1 MSEAAT
7 QQRAEKQRWA
17 VPGSRHH
24 KLVRF
29 AKVALPSAVGVLVAV
44 LAVAPLEKDGDVSF
58 ILDKN
63 KVDNAPE
70 RMRVDVAQYRGE
82 DDEGR
87 PFAIV
92 AQSAVQPSSDVPI
105 VNISGMLAK
114 LALSGGPVAIVAN
127 QARYNLE
134 QQKVAVLGP
143 VRVTGP
149 DGYKL
154 STSNVM
160 VDLKGRSI
168 TGTGG
173 VQGEMELGQFQGG
186 RMRAD
191 LADRTVVLDQGA
203 RLKIVQGAVR

>member
-1 MSEAAT
+1 MSQSAT
-7 QQRAEKQRWA
+7 NQRAEKQRWA
-17 VPGSRHH
+17 VPGSRHD

-29 AKVALPSAVGVLVAV
+29 AKVALPSAVGVLIAV
-44 LAVAPLEKDGDVSF
+44 LAVAPLERDGDVSF

-63 KVDNAPE
+63 KVDDAPE

-82 DDEGR
+82 DNQGR

-105 VNISGMLAK
+105 VNISGMLAR
-114 LALSGGPVAIVAN
+114 LGLSSGPVSIVAN
-127 QARYNLE
+127 RARYNLE
-134 QQKVAVLGP
+134 QQKVAVIGP
-143 VRVTGP
+143 MRATGP

-154 STSNVM
+154 STSNVT
-160 VDLKGRSI
+160 VDLKSRRV

-186 RMRAD
+186 RMTAD
-191 LADRTVVLDQGA
+191 LAARTVVLDQGA